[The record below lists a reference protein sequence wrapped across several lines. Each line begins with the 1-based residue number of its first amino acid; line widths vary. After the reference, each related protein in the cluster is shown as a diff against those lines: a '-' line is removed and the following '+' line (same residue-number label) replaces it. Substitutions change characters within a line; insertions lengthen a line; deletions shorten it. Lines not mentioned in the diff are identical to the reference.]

1 MSHIDKKH
9 IVRGVEGGLIAGVAF
24 GAMLGMMGIFDF
36 ISTMSYAPTAF
47 LFFVHILLSIGA
59 GILFSVTFGAHINTD
74 AKGLLYGCFY
84 GFILWTIST
93 LIMWFALKNIVNL
106 YGPAM
111 FLPALWGHLIY
122 GFLLGI
128 IYNVIVPDKEQ
139 IDK

>member
-1 MSHIDKKH
+1 MHIDIKH
-9 IVRGVEGGLIAGVAF
+9 IVRGVEGGFIAGIGF
-24 GAMLGMMGIFDF
+24 GAMLGMTGILDF
-36 ISTMSYAPTAF
+36 ISFMMHAPVVF
-47 LFFVHILLSIGA
+47 LFIVHIILSIIA
-59 GILFSVTFGAHINTD
+59 GVIFSITFGVHINTD
-74 AKGLLYGCFY
+74 AKGLLYGCIF

-93 LIMWFALKNIVNL
+93 LIMWSLLKNTVDL